1 MSAELMFA
9 ASLGSSAALVLAMAL
24 RRPLRRIAGAGAAYA
39 LWIAVPLAVLAAVL
53 PSAGTRLSL
62 PPLALHAV
70 VAAPVA
76 ALPSAPQAA
85 TVSTGFWIWLAGCV
99 AMLALQALQQWL
111 FMRSV
116 NDCTW
121 RGRIGTASTEPC
133 VSGLWRPAIL
143 LPRDFRHRYDRRERR
158 LVLAHEIAHLRRGD
172 VYANVLAA
180 LLRAVFWFN
189 PLLHIAVP
197 RFRLDQ
203 ELACDA
209 RVLARFPEA
218 RRCYAGAMLKTQL
231 GGAALRDGPGPLGCG
246 WFSPH
251 PLKERIDMLHYP
263 LVCKLRRRLGA
274 AAAGLL
280 IVASAGLAWAAKP
293 AASIAGSSAATPA
306 ASIAASPASK
316 DGHYV
321 DAALTLRIGDGVEQ
335 RFRMINRFGESF
347 LITST
352 EPGANWEAHF
362 VATAVSADSIRLA
375 TRMLRNGERV
385 AAPELLLHDGE
396 SGGIKLDGAAGQGA
410 LVLDVVLRRS
420 DSPQPQDGPA
430 AYEPARH

>member
-1 MSAELMFA
+1 MSAELLLA
-9 ASLGSSAALVLAMAL
+9 ASLGSSAALVLVMAV
-24 RRPLRRIAGAGAAYA
+24 RRPLHRIAGAGAAYA
-39 LWIAVPLAVLAAVL
+39 LWIALPLAALAAAL

-62 PPLALHAV
+62 PPLALHSV

-76 ALPSAPQAA
+76 ALPSAPLV
-85 TVSTGFWIWLAGCV
+85 TTGSFGFWIWLAGCV
-99 AMLALQALQQWL
+99 ALLALQALQQWL
-111 FMRSV
+111 FIRSV
-116 NDCTW
+116 SDCTW

-133 VSGLWRPAIL
+133 VSGLWRPSIL

-172 VYANVLAA
+172 VYANALAA
-180 LLRAVFWFN
+180 LLRALFWFN

-231 GGAALRDGPGPLGCG
+231 GGTALRDGPGPLGCG
-246 WFSPH
+246 WFSHH
-251 PLKERIDMLHYP
+251 PLKERIGMLHNP
-263 LVCKLRRRLGA
+263 QIKKIRRRLGA
-274 AAAGLL
+274 VATGLL
-280 IVASAGLAWAAKP
+280 IAACAGLAWAAKP
-293 AASIAGSSAATPA
+293 AASIAANAAA
-306 ASIAASPASK
+306 K
-316 DGHYV
+316 DGQYV

-347 LITST
+347 LVTST

-362 VATAVSADSIRLA
+362 IATAASTDSIRLA
-375 TRMLRNGERV
+375 TRLLRNGERV
-385 AAPELLLHDGE
+385 ATPELLLHDGE
-396 SGGIKLDGAAGQGA
+396 SGAIALDGAAGQGA